1 MAQTMMQSVAV
12 FIILASLIS
21 LHLNLEMLNSNHEQ
35 FDGIECD
42 AP

>member
-1 MAQTMMQSVAV
+1 MVQSGAV

-35 FDGIECD
+35 FDGIKSD